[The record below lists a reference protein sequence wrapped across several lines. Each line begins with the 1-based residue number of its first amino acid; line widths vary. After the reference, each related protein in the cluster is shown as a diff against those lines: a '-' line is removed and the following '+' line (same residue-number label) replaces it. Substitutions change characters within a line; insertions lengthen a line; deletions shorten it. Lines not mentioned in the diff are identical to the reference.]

1 MTVNAT
7 KPRSY
12 TPRRVSLMRNT
23 VPTAYTTVPTVVT
36 VASGHVAGIPPITF
50 TGMSVTIPESPV
62 TLDRNT
68 QRQNRSL

>member
-1 MTVNAT
+1 
-7 KPRSY
+7 
-12 TPRRVSLMRNT
+12 MRNT